1 MKQTDNEID
10 ALFERLSPETAH
22 EIDCQGV
29 PTLRKRIKTFFIR
42 KKIIKYSEP
51 SEYIPKSIR
60 KKYKLG
66 EYSEKN

>member
-10 ALFERLSPETAH
+10 ALFERLSPEAAH

-29 PTLRKRIKTFFIR
+29 PTLRKRIKAKLI
-42 KKIIKYSEP
+42 KKKLVKYSEP

-60 KKYKLG
+60 EKYKLG
-66 EYSEKN
+66 ECSEKN